1 MQTTLLKLTK
11 NTSSLEQVLEIRM
24 LITGQKQLVL
34 KKKKNERDK

>member
-24 LITGQKQLVL
+24 LITEQKQLVL